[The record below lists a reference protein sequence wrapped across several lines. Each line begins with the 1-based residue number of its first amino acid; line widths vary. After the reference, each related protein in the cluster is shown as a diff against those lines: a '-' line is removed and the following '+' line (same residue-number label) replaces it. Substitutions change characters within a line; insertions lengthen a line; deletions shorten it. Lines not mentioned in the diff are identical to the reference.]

1 MMIKEF
7 AAFSDLEWL
16 DALSIDRGK
25 YTHLLPALPPESEQ
39 KRFTGK
45 SGRDAFAESVSF
57 LSLVLELA
65 RERGVE
71 LDASSRILDLGCGW
85 GRISQ
90 TAYRDFAPHNILS
103 IDIHEDA
110 IGICRR
116 TGLATTLIHASP
128 ETPTI
133 LRTGVADIAV
143 AYSVF
148 SHLSE
153 EAHWNWL
160 RELHR
165 LVRPGG
171 IVVVT
176 TRTRAMITY
185 VQSLREQPDLPPHA
199 AGLIEAF
206 SNVGKTLESYD
217 NGEYIFGVPRT
228 TGVFANIYGEAAIPP
243 LYVEREWT
251 KSFRDVAYL
260 GTKGLNSSQAIIV
273 CTT

>member
-1 MMIKEF
+1 MNQF
-7 AAFSDLEWL
+7 AAFSDSEWL
-16 DALSIDRGK
+16 DALSIEREK
-25 YTHLLPALPPESEQ
+25 YAHLLPALPPESEQ

-45 SGRDAFAESVSF
+45 SGRDAFSESVSF
-57 LSLVLELA
+57 YSLVLDLA
-65 RERGVE
+65 RERGVK
-71 LDASSRILDLGCGW
+71 LDPSSRIVDLGCGW

-90 TAYRDFAPHNILS
+90 TAYRDFEPHNILS

-110 IGICRR
+110 IENCRR
-116 TGLATTLIHASP
+116 SGLTTTLVRASP
-128 ETPTI
+128 EPPTI

-176 TRTRAMITY
+176 TRAKAMITY
-185 VQSLREQPDLPPHA
+185 VQSLRGQQDLPPHA
-199 AGLIEAF
+199 GDLAAAFADIE
-206 SNVGKTLESYD
+206 KTLESYE
-217 NGEYIFGVPRT
+217 NGEYIFDIPRS
-228 TGVFANIYGEAAIPP
+228 TGVFAGIYGEAVIPP
-243 LYVEREWT
+243 LYVEREW
-251 KSFRDVAYL
+251 KKLFRDVAYL
-260 GTKGLNSSQAIIV
+260 GTKELNSSQAIIV